1 MGEAAQVD
9 ELETNPEH
17 ALKPGDDVYIL
28 PLKWWHSWVQCSG
41 FGPPGGLETPPNP
54 ASPPGPIDTTGLM
67 HSRKG
72 CVKDGLVLGQD
83 YILVK
88 PVVWEKLQ
96 QWYSCLGSP
105 VSKPVVLLP
114 GQPPMVHLY
123 PISVSV
129 ICEAK
134 DTSQRQTKRV
144 DTDFYVTVGDFKR
157 QCCEMFSVEVDSM
170 EIFDYYS
177 CNLHAALEPMLHQ
190 TFRGAKIM
198 PEQSILLAPKVG
210 RGGPTFSITVGGVH
224 SMRDKSDD
232 DTAMDGGIIHT
243 GSSLWDSS
251 TSTPATPIVTRS
263 SNNTI
268 SNWNSSTR
276 GTSYNDDSTIQDSH
290 KGPGLA
296 GLANLGNTCFMNSSL
311 QCLSHAVPLMKA
323 FLSGA
328 YIADLNRT
336 NALGLKGQLAEAFG
350 ALMDNL
356 WKGGVS
362 SVTPRGFKSKIQ
374 RFASQFTGY
383 AQHDSQEFLAF
394 LLDGLHED
402 INRVRVKPY
411 LEDGDAG
418 DRSDSDLAAEAWS
431 NHLARNDSQV
441 VDHFQG
447 LLRSTLV
454 CPQCRNAS
462 VKFDP
467 YLYMSLPLPESKVR
481 TVAFTLV
488 PVLCAP
494 AVSAAAAALAAAVT
508 GAAAAGGG
516 VAAADGEAVAVE
528 GPAAA
533 AADRAAVAARTEGTA
548 FKGAEAVD
556 TGVGPPSCDAQAA
569 ATDEADVEGTA
580 FGMGTDGGGG
590 DGGGGGSSNSGSGR
604 HRQYS
609 VEVPA
614 SASLRDFL
622 TAVALVVGIQVPNV
636 EEILLAA
643 VVNRSIQELVLLHL
657 DNTESLADVIG
668 ERRYSENRLVVYQ
681 YPCARIGPLGGGQA
695 VVVHQKRKKVSN
707 HSFTTKSF
715 VSLPMVSMTAW
726 FPRTIRGL
734 GGSQLMVLWLPPAPC
749 FHLSE
754 DITQCMEPGAGGHYT
769 QRKQFPV
776 SASAPLHRLV
786 VAALQP
792 YETPGWLPAVPH
804 TPPTAPAVPPP
815 APAACSRPRPCDPT
829 DSDMQA
835 TPVEELVLSAPAVAS
850 APQVESSEADAR
862 PDATPAAAAAAAAAA
877 ATCQPAGVGVPADT
891 TSHTIAVRPPSSS
904 TMPNLPVRSK
914 QKQQQQQ
921 QQQHDGGG
929 SAFGS
934 GSNAS
939 WTLLHGASTGGGG
952 SSTHG
957 DGDDDGSGHVVS
969 PPGSGHAI
977 SPQADSCRS
986 SRRNSGCSSIADP
999 GTPDTHDVLSSPQPG
1014 GMEDDGAEMF
1024 GDENLMVDEVDAG
1037 ARVAG
1042 GEAGEG
1048 DGCEGGDWTAV
1059 AGHGGHGGRQQ
1070 QRHGGGLSPRA
1081 CLAAAAAAVAVA
1093 TGGRP
1098 AGGHAADVEMTRVS
1112 LECLT
1117 AEPSRARGPD
1127 QRRAGPAGGSQ
1138 DAGLTT
1144 VEQGPRMSVD
1154 DSPQQPQQQQ
1164 PQPLP
1169 ERHAAAAAAAAAAAP
1184 ATSLP
1189 QQSPGGARGVSHMDP
1204 ATAMLLTQAAAV
1216 FIAQQVQ
1223 ANAALQLHQ
1232 QQQQQ
1237 QHGVAPAAAAEE
1249 ERVAS
1254 EAAAYGPPPLA
1265 PFHMW
1270 EQPQAPPSATPP
1282 HSPPAGGSC
1291 DGPDSNPTHT
1301 TTTHTTNT
1309 TTNTFNSNNNNNNN
1323 TNHHDVGGLAFA
1335 PPFKLC
1341 LAKEKGE
1348 IAWSSFDLK
1357 GSELRNCRHVTV
1369 EWADPSQSSP
1379 SPYDSAAI
1387 DTPEEDPS
1395 ATAAR
1400 ERLAAGPKNVS
1411 LSACVSAF
1419 LQPEQLGK
1427 EDTWFCG
1434 KCKQHVQAEKK
1445 LDIWSLPQVLIIHLK
1460 RFSYSRTSRDKLDT
1474 RVEYPLE
1481 GLDLSS
1487 VVMTGQQVPPTYDLF
1502 AVSNHFGSLGG
1513 GHYTAYACL
1522 PEDRSWY
1529 CYDDSHVSPADPLAV
1544 ANNSAAYVL
1553 FYRRRAEAAADPPG
1567 LLALLGAERCAAAAA
1582 ADAAAEAEAAAAEA
1596 AATQQQLL
1604 EQPQRQ
1610 GACSSGEGEEN
1621 NNGNDGTAVEDK
1633 SEDGGNVSSGAA
1645 TPQPL
1650 SHGRA
1655 GSSSASL
1662 MGGRSSEEGD
1672 CGNDHEPPASPRSES
1687 PELGNS
1693 PAGSGAFLGLGLVG
1707 RSTGFSG
1714 VGLGGCEGDYAE
1726 AVDLE
1731 QQQNKA
1737 WASRWSPP
1745 GGRGGGGGGRGR
1757 RGGEGGGEEA
1767 SSRRHC
1773 RGPAA
1778 AASAHMAVTGAGACR
1793 GRQRRCRSSAM
1804 GSIPGLVRSSSP
1816 ITFEQRWHHVI
1827 PRDGINFKIV

>member
-1 MGEAAQVD
+1 MDSTLISQ
-9 ELETNPEH
+9 
-17 ALKPGDDVYIL
+17 AL
-28 PLKWWHSWVQCSG
+28 
-41 FGPPGGLETPPNP
+41 
-54 ASPPGPIDTTGLM
+54 
-67 HSRKG
+67 
-72 CVKDGLVLGQD
+72 
-83 YILVK
+83 
-88 PVVWEKLQ
+88 
-96 QWYSCLGSP
+96 
-105 VSKPVVLLP
+105 
-114 GQPPMVHLY
+114 
-123 PISVSV
+123 VSV
-129 ICEAK
+129 IPGSVVLRGSPSSL
-134 DTSQRQTKRV
+134 DRGL
-144 DTDFYVTVGDFKR
+144 VTVGDFKR

-198 PEQSILLAPKVG
+198 PEQSILLAPK
-210 RGGPTFSITVGGVH
+210 GVH

-356 WKGGVS
+356 WK
-362 SVTPRGFKSKIQ
+362 
-374 RFASQFTGY
+374 
-383 AQHDSQEFLAF
+383 
-394 LLDGLHED
+394 
-402 INRVRVKPY
+402 
-411 LEDGDAG
+411 
-418 DRSDSDLAAEAWS
+418 AWS

-481 TVAFTLV
+481 TVTFTLI

-508 GAAAAGGG
+508 EAVTAGGE
-516 VAAADGEAVAVE
+516 VVAADGEAATAE

-533 AADRAAVAARTEGTA
+533 AADRAAVAACTEGTA
-548 FKGAEAVD
+548 FKGAEAVE
-556 TGVGPPSCDAQAA
+556 TVVGPPSCDAQAVA
-569 ATDEADVEGTA
+569 IGVTDVEGTDVR
-580 FGMGTDGGGG
+580 METDGGG
-590 DGGGGGSSNSGSGR
+590 DGGGSSNSSSSSSGR

-792 YETPGWLPAVPH
+792 YETPGWLPADPH

-939 WTLLHGASTGGGG
+939 WTLLHGASTGAAVAR
-952 SSTHG
+952 T
-957 DGDDDGSGHVVS
+957 
-969 PPGSGHAI
+969 AT
-977 SPQADSCRS
+977 ATTTAAATCRS

-1474 RVEYPLE
+1474 RA
-1481 GLDLSS
+1481 SRC
-1487 VVMTGQQVPPTYDLF
+1487 PPTYDLF

-1737 WASRWSPP
+1737 WASR
-1745 GGRGGGGGGRGR
+1745 GGIGAHGGDGGGGMSRQATPMSIQRDGQKSSGCPGR
-1757 RGGEGGGEEA
+1757 
-1767 SSRRHC
+1767 
-1773 RGPAA
+1773 AA
-1778 AASAHMAVTGAGACR
+1778 ATR
-1793 GRQRRCRSSAM
+1793 
-1804 GSIPGLVRSSSP
+1804 SIPGLVRSSSP